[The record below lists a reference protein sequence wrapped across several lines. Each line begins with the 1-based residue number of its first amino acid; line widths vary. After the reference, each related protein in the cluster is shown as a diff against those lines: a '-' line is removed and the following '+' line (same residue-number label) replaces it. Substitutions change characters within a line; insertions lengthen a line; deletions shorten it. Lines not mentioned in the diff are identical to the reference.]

1 MNLKDLINDSLDEGK
16 LPKISMRDL
25 SVNKKVKDDEKI
37 GIMECR
43 DTSAVMKGETVH
55 IEDITS
61 SKFIIIDDLSK
72 VHKVVE

>member
-1 MNLKDLINDSLDEGK
+1 
-16 LPKISMRDL
+16 MRDL

-43 DTSAVMKGETVH
+43 DTSTLMKGETVH

-61 SKFIIIDDLSK
+61 CKFIIIDDLSK

>member
-1 MNLKDLINDSLDEGK
+1 LNIKDLITDSLNEGK
-16 LPKISMRDL
+16 LPKIPMRDL

-43 DTSAVMKGETVH
+43 DTSTLMKGETVH

>member
-1 MNLKDLINDSLDEGK
+1 
-16 LPKISMRDL
+16 MRDL

-43 DTSAVMKGETVH
+43 DTSTLMKGETVH